1 VFHLFLYFDSH
12 GPKDAGGPRPTGRYI
27 DNSQIIIGK
36 QDSETSHRWAT
47 CVSFFLSHTLTTLI
61 IVEKQDSETHNIVG
75 QHA

>member
-1 VFHLFLYFDSH
+1 LITL
-12 GPKDAGGPRPTGRYI
+12 
-27 DNSQIIIGK
+27 IIIGK